1 MVLTLNYVYIFA
13 NNSLKEVTDCYD
25 LKDVMTYK
33 SFLRKEHD
41 MIPAGFRLN
50 VDGEDFYF
58 CARNVNEKWVWL
70 VALERTMDYKEHG
83 NSGYNSL
90 EMVQT
95 RGFMGQAE
103 LARGKFN
110 EPPQPTP

>member
-13 NNSLKEVTDCYD
+13 NNSLKEVTDCFD

-50 VDGEDFYF
+50 VDGEDIYF